1 MPRQKTLPR
10 AVLFASLIPS
20 AAYAQGG
27 TDIYVATL
35 QHIDGRAS
43 VGQLT
48 NATDRDGYDNQ
59 PHFGPDGTYVLYTS
73 ARSDGQTDIYRY
85 EVASNRSTAVTRTR
99 ESEYSPSIR
108 PRSSAFSVIRVEAD
122 STQRLWSFDADGQN
136 AQLILENIQPVGYH
150 AWSGDGLT
158 VALFVLGSPPT
169 LQLAST
175 RTGLARII
183 ERSVGRSLH
192 RIPGEEAISFVHK
205 VSDEEWW
212 IRRLD
217 LGSGR
222 VTSLVRTLAGS
233 EDYAWTPGGTILM
246 GSGSFLYQWTIGS
259 QDGWTQVADFADQ
272 GVQAITRIAVSAAG
286 DRIAIVGDR
295 R

>member
-1 MPRQKTLPR
+1 MQRQKMFCR
-10 AVLFASLIPS
+10 AVLFAWLIPS

-27 TDIYVATL
+27 TDIYVGAL
-35 QHIDGRAS
+35 RYNDGRVS

-59 PHFGPDGTYVLYTS
+59 PHFGLDGTYVLYTS
-73 ARSDGQTDIYRY
+73 ARRDGQTDIYRY
-85 EVASNRSTAVTRTR
+85 EIASNRTTAVTRTP
-99 ESEYSPSIR
+99 ESEYSPATV
-108 PRSSAFSVIRVEAD
+108 PKTDAFSVIRVEAD

-136 AQLILENIQPVGYH
+136 PQLVLENIQPVGYH
-150 AWSGDGLT
+150 AWSDDGLT

-183 ERSVGRSLH
+183 EQNIGRSLH
-192 RIPGEEAISFVHK
+192 RIPGEAAISFVHK

-222 VTSLVRTLAGS
+222 VTSLIKTLPGS
-233 EDYAWTPGGTILM
+233 EDYAWTPRGTILM
-246 GSGSFLYQWTIGS
+246 GSGSLLYQWTLGGS
-259 QDGWTQVADFADQ
+259 GGWTQVADFADQ

-286 DRIAIVGDR
+286 DRIAIVGNR
-295 R
+295 E

>member
-1 MPRQKTLPR
+1 MQRQKILPQ

-20 AAYAQGG
+20 AAYAQTG
-27 TDIYVATL
+27 TDIYIGTL
-35 QHIDGRAS
+35 QHNDGRAS

-59 PHFGPDGTYVLYTS
+59 PHFGPDGTYILYTS
-73 ARSDGQTDIYRY
+73 ALSDGQTDIYRY
-85 EVASNRSTAVTRTR
+85 EIGSNRSTAVTRTR
-99 ESEYSPSIR
+99 ESEYSPSAI
-108 PRSSAFSVIRVEAD
+108 PGSSAFSVIRVEAD

-136 AQLILENIQPVGYH
+136 AELILENIQPVGYH
-150 AWSGDGLT
+150 AWSGDGVT

-175 RTGLARII
+175 RTGMARII
-183 ERSVGRSLH
+183 ERNIGRSLH
-192 RIPGEEAISFVHK
+192 RIPGEAAISFVHK
-205 VSDEEWW
+205 ASDEEWW

-222 VTSLVRTLAGS
+222 VTSLTKTIPGS
-233 EDYAWTPGGTILM
+233 EDYAWTPRGTILM
-246 GSGSFLYQWTIGS
+246 GSGSFLYQWTVGS
-259 QDGWTQVADFADQ
+259 PDGWTQVADFADQ

>member
-1 MPRQKTLPR
+1 MLPR

-20 AAYAQGG
+20 AAHAQGG
-27 TDIYVATL
+27 TDIYVGAL
-35 QHIDGRAS
+35 RHNDGRAS

-48 NATDRDGYDNQ
+48 NATDRDGYDSQ
-59 PHFGPDGTYVLYTS
+59 PHFGPDGTYILYTS

-85 EVASNRSTAVTRTR
+85 EIGSNRSTAVTRTR
-99 ESEYSPSIR
+99 ESEYSPSAI
-108 PRSSAFSVIRVEAD
+108 PGSSAFSVIRVEAD

-136 AQLILENIQPVGYH
+136 AELILENIQPVGYH
-150 AWSGDGLT
+150 AWSGDGVT

-175 RTGLARII
+175 RTGMARII
-183 ERSVGRSLH
+183 ERNIGRSLH
-192 RIPGEEAISFVHK
+192 RIPGEAAISFVHK
-205 VSDEEWW
+205 ASDEEWW

-222 VTSLVRTLAGS
+222 VTSLTKTIPGS
-233 EDYAWTPGGTILM
+233 EDYAWTPRGTILM
-246 GSGSFLYQWTIGS
+246 GSGSLLYQWTIGS
-259 QDGWTQVADFADQ
+259 PDSWTQVADFADQ